1 MKNYIDKMDGNAE
14 NILVTGG
21 NGQLGTSLRKVA
33 AESADNYIFTD
44 VAELD
49 ITDKEA
55 VGTFVAAKNISVI
68 VNCAAYTNVDG
79 AEEDKERADLLNNV
93 AVANLA
99 CAAAAAGALLIHVST
114 DYVFDGEACV
124 PYKEEDE
131 AMPYSVYG
139 ITKRRGEEAVL
150 RSGCRYMIFRTAW
163 LYSEYGKNFVKTM
176 RSLMSARKSLN
187 VVFDQAGTPTYAAD
201 LAMAIYDVIE
211 RRKYEPGIYH
221 YSNEGVCSWYDFAKE
236 IAVSDDLYFMEKR
249 LRSILDNSGAMVTKL
264 PSWYF
269 SLKEGL
275 REAEKQFPAS
285 SLSLSGIGEKDP
297 ILTSIGALL
306 KYIGDNIKTELPQLR
321 TIEKV
326 EDETYL
332 FLNSAAVRN
341 LELVSS
347 LADGRKEG
355 SLFNAI
361 NRTKTASG
369 GRFLKDAI
377 LHPLQDKAKIEKRLD
392 WVSFFFSDQNEMRRV
407 RELLS
412 AASDLERLASKASM
426 KKLTPRD
433 LLAIADTSVSFFSLV
448 SERNEYLGMA
458 EDFSSSFDTIISF
471 ASDTINAINRDCTN
485 IQNEGTIILSGFDPE
500 LDEAREYQGKGED
513 ILSSYMN
520 RIKEETGIQ
529 NLKTGDNRIIGA
541 YFEVSKGQIDKVP
554 ETFIRRQTL
563 VNGERY
569 TTKEL
574 EEIKAKLAESKD
586 RAYQREREVFSEF
599 LDRAERINR
608 EIEMMGTTHRWH
620 IWRSNA
626 AMCVRRLLK
635 MAISISSMAVIPS
648 LRHIQ
653 EEASIQQIHSPQR
666 HRALPS

>member
-33 AESADNYIFTD
+33 AESADNYFFTD

-211 RRKYEPGIYH
+211 KRKYEPGIYH

-236 IAVSDDLYFMEKR
+236 IAVSSGYGCGIEPCHSSEFPSKVR
-249 LRSILDNSGAMVTKL
+249 RPHYSVLDKTKVKKVL
-264 PSWYF
+264 GVKVPYWKD
-269 SLKEGL
+269 SLK
-275 REAEKQFPAS
+275 
-285 SLSLSGIGEKDP
+285 IC
-297 ILTSIGALL
+297 
-306 KYIGDNIKTELPQLR
+306 
-321 TIEKV
+321 IE
-326 EDETYL
+326 
-332 FLNSAAVRN
+332 N
-341 LELVSS
+341 LEKNNQ
-347 LADGRKEG
+347 A
-355 SLFNAI
+355 
-361 NRTKTASG
+361 
-369 GRFLKDAI
+369 
-377 LHPLQDKAKIEKRLD
+377 
-392 WVSFFFSDQNEMRRV
+392 
-407 RELLS
+407 
-412 AASDLERLASKASM
+412 
-426 KKLTPRD
+426 
-433 LLAIADTSVSFFSLV
+433 
-448 SERNEYLGMA
+448 
-458 EDFSSSFDTIISF
+458 
-471 ASDTINAINRDCTN
+471 
-485 IQNEGTIILSGFDPE
+485 
-500 LDEAREYQGKGED
+500 
-513 ILSSYMN
+513 
-520 RIKEETGIQ
+520 
-529 NLKTGDNRIIGA
+529 
-541 YFEVSKGQIDKVP
+541 
-554 ETFIRRQTL
+554 
-563 VNGERY
+563 
-569 TTKEL
+569 
-574 EEIKAKLAESKD
+574 
-586 RAYQREREVFSEF
+586 
-599 LDRAERINR
+599 
-608 EIEMMGTTHRWH
+608 
-620 IWRSNA
+620 
-626 AMCVRRLLK
+626 
-635 MAISISSMAVIPS
+635 
-648 LRHIQ
+648 
-653 EEASIQQIHSPQR
+653 
-666 HRALPS
+666 